1 MSCHFRS
8 FLSFLGFCFIVTRR
22 LVRSLFYRHPW
33 LFFCNEFLHSFTFC
47 WSVALLSLMT
57 VKTSSSV
64 ERALISS
71 SPSLQQLRN
80 CKKKHLFL
88 HFSFSLF
95 LHSTRELVFVESV
108 VSLQWNMWQWDVN
121 SITCLWQ
128 PRSSLWW
135 GRLCWCGR
143 YVKILLRTGLHRSV
157 RLNYLI
163 TPLTEKN
170 TCLSKNSI

>member
-80 CKKKHLFL
+80 KKKNICFYIFRFL
-88 HFSFSLF
+88 CFSTVPGNWSSWSPWSPCSETCGNGT
-95 LHSTRELVFVESV
+95 STRSRACDNPAPAYGGADCVGAADMSKY
-108 VSLQWNMWQWDVN
+108 
-121 SITCLWQ
+121 CLEQ
-128 PRSSLWW
+128 V
-135 GRLCWCGR
+135 C
-143 YVKILLRTGLHRSV
+143 TGQLD
-157 RLNYLI
+157 
-163 TPLTEKN
+163 
-170 TCLSKNSI
+170 